1 MHQPLMADPTQ
12 MLCSVVILNW
22 NGANVMRQFLPS
34 VLEHTTLP
42 ETEVVVVDNGSTDD
56 SMAYLQSLQDSAEAR
71 AAHLRLIAFPEN
83 YGFAAG
89 YNRAIATMES
99 EFVVLLNSDVMV
111 TSGWLEPVLG
121 YMQQHANVA
130 AAQPKV
136 LAYKSLLAH
145 QQDASQ
151 PVTFEHAGAA
161 GGYID
166 KLGYPFCR
174 GRLMSYVAP
183 DQGQYDSIAKVF
195 WVSGAAFF
203 IRTKLYNELG
213 GLDDKFFAH
222 MEEIDLCWRL
232 NCRGYELACVPQSKV
247 YHLGGGALAYDNPR
261 KTYLNFRNNLLMIY
275 KNLPQTQLCKVMF
288 WRFVLDYVAAIQALI
303 TFKPRHFAA
312 IIRARIDYLQMKR
325 DFVQIRQR
333 NLNLAKQSY
342 PDMISQRSI
351 IFDYFIRRRRE

>member
-1 MHQPLMADPTQ
+1 

-22 NGANVMRQFLPS
+22 NGADMMRRFLPS

-42 ETEVVVVDNGSTDD
+42 ETEIVVVDNGSTDD
-56 SMAYLQSLQDSAEAR
+56 SMAYLQALECTPQAQ
-71 AAHLRLIAFPEN
+71 AAHLRLIRFTEN

-89 YNRAIATMES
+89 YNRAIASMNS

-111 TSGWLEPVLG
+111 TADWLKPVIT
-121 YMQQHANVA
+121 YMQQHTNVA
-130 AAQPKV
+130 AAQPKI
-136 LAYKSLLAH
+136 LSYRSLQVH
-145 QQDASQ
+145 QEDSSQ

-174 GRLMSYVAP
+174 GRVMSYVAP
-183 DQGQYDSIAKVF
+183 DNGQYDSIAKVF

-203 IRTKLYNELG
+203 IRTKVYNELG

-232 NCRGYELACVPQSKV
+232 NCRGFELVCVPESKV

-275 KNLPQTQLCKVMF
+275 KNMPQPQLCRVMIS
-288 WRFVLDYVAAIQALI
+288 RFVLDYVAALQALL
-303 TFKPRHFAA
+303 TLKPRHFAA
-312 IIRARIDYLQMKR
+312 IIRARINYLRMKR
-325 DFVQIRQR
+325 DFTQSRQN
-333 NLNLAKQSY
+333 NLTLAKQSY
-342 PDMISQRSI
+342 PDTISRRSI
-351 IFDYFIRRRRE
+351 IFDYYIRRMKE